1 MAKNGYGN
9 DSSQNGPYS
18 GKAVKGKNRRGLPLA
33 PASGAALAA
42 VHPEAGGTWLCVQ
55 HEKDGANAC
64 TCADES
70 I

>member
-1 MAKNGYGN
+1 MGHQIGTKRFRNRSEGKRG
-9 DSSQNGPYS
+9 QGEKPKGFVPLRPLQGPHC
-18 GKAVKGKNRRGLPLA
+18 G
-33 PASGAALAA
+33 

-55 HEKDGANAC
+55 HEEDGANAC